1 MDSKKTA
8 TILALFILS
17 SFFHLDECYIGILDA
32 TTYRTV
38 TGFADECVQL
48 FKNRKLRKRVKKVN
62 YCNLSV
68 VKDLNAQT
76 KKGEKRERKK
86 REKLLSSKNK
96 VK

>member
-1 MDSKKTA
+1 MDSKKAA
-8 TILALFILS
+8 TILALYILS

-38 TGFADECVQL
+38 TGFADECVHL

-76 KKGEKRERKK
+76 KRERKRKEKK
-86 REKLLSSKNK
+86 REKRLSSKNK